1 MLPAGDQGSIVRI
14 VSEKERIMNRIKQ
27 SVLAGILAVL
37 LFLTGCAF
45 FTPQEDPPVP
55 EEYQQTAVVVFE
67 D

>member
-1 MLPAGDQGSIVRI
+1 
-14 VSEKERIMNRIKQ
+14 MNRIKQ

-45 FTPQEDPPVP
+45 FTSKDDPPVP

-67 D
+67 